1 MRLKEVWAVRRPT
14 GPGGLEV
21 ERAKDLWDEV
31 LQLTFTNIAVGFNFL
46 VVLFFNANYVPVK
59 LTYSDIQQT

>member
-1 MRLKEVWAVRRPT
+1 MRLEEVWAVRRPT

-31 LQLTFTNIAVGFNFL
+31 LQLTFTNIAVGLDFL
-46 VVLFFNANYVPVK
+46 SVSL
-59 LTYSDIQQT
+59 